1 MSTAPI
7 NFTLEPDVSGGLV
20 FISSAGVRHEKA
32 RSVRLFPFTDP
43 NAWIS
48 IVSAEGKEL
57 FMIEQL
63 GSLPDAQQK
72 VLREA
77 LAGREFVPVIRS
89 IDKVARA
96 ANGYNWTVTTD
107 RGPTVFLIEGDESI
121 QQLGDFRLVVVDHR
135 NTRYLIPNVN
145 ALDKKS
151 RQRLE
156 RYY

>member
-1 MSTAPI
+1 MSTAPM
-7 NFTLEPDVSGGLV
+7 NFTLEPDASGGLI
-20 FISSAGVRHEKA
+20 FTSSAGTRHEKA
-32 RSVRLFPFTDP
+32 KPVRLFPFTDP

-48 IVSAEGKEL
+48 IVSAENKEL

-63 GSLPDAQQK
+63 SSLPDAQQK

-89 IDKVARA
+89 IDRVSRA
-96 ANGYNWTVTTD
+96 ANGYNWSVTTD

-121 QQLGDFRLVVVDHR
+121 QQLGDSRLVVVDSR